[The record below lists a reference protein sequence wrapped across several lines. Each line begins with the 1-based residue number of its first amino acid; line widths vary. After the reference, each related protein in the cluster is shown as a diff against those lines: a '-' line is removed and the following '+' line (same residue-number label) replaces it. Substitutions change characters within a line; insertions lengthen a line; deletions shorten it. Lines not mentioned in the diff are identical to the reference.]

1 MWTFINGEYARS
13 LLNKPFKIPIPGYTG
28 SGYGRSLGVR
38 RSGGRQPLHDPEA
51 EGALVLYL
59 PAELSEHEKLR
70 ADAAAQQV
78 AVVVDPQL
86 CRVLRPHQ
94 REGVK
99 FMYDCV
105 TGARIA
111 GHHGAIMADE
121 MGLGK
126 TLQCITLMWTLLK
139 QSPDCKPTI
148 EKAIVVCPSSLV
160 KNWYNEISKWLP
172 NKISPLAVDSGTKEQ
187 IDKNLAGFMNTFG
200 RRPHNPVLIISYET
214 FRLHCKVL
222 HTSEVGLLL
231 CDEGHRLKNCEN
243 QTYRALMGIKCK
255 RRVLLSGTPIQ
266 NDLLEYFSLVQFVN
280 EGLLGTAQEF
290 RKKFENPILKGR
302 DADATADEVTK
313 GQEKLKEMDSLVSR
327 TIIRRTQALLSKY
340 LPVKYEQVL
349 CCKLTSLQRNIYQS
363 FCNSDSVRRALKSEG
378 GGKEKM
384 TSSSL
389 AAITSL
395 KKLVNHPD
403 MIYSACK
410 EGKEGFEEAADH
422 FPAGHDPDRGRLK
435 PELSGKLTVLD
446 CLLAVVRS
454 TTTDKVVL
462 VSNYTQTLDMF
473 ERLCVLRHYGYVR
486 LDGSM
491 TIKKRA
497 KVVDEFNDPSSS
509 QFIFM
514 LSSKAGGCGLNLIG
528 ANRLV
533 SVVFI
538 LHSGHFVM
546 SCIEPCSSRLC
557 SPLTGPPP
565 MTSRRWPACGGTA
578 RRRSASST
586 GCWPSAPSRRRSSS
600 GRRTRRRSAR
610 AWWTRRRT
618 WSATSPSPTSATSS
632 DSRPRP

>member
-1 MWTFINGEYARS
+1 MSHNYHFF
-13 LLNKPFKIPIPGYTG
+13 L
-28 SGYGRSLGVR
+28 
-38 RSGGRQPLHDPEA
+38 Q
-51 EGALVLYL
+51 
-59 PAELSEHEKLR
+59 
-70 ADAAAQQV
+70 
-78 AVVVDPQL
+78 
-86 CRVLRPHQ
+86 
-94 REGVK
+94 
-99 FMYDCV
+99 
-105 TGARIA
+105 
-111 GHHGAIMADE
+111 
-121 MGLGK
+121 GLGK
-126 TLQCITLMWTLLK
+126 TLQCITLLWTLLK

-148 EKAIVVCPSSLV
+148 DKAIVVCPSSLV
-160 KNWYNEISKWLP
+160 KNWYNEINKWLP
-172 NKISPLAVDSGTKEQ
+172 NKIAPLAVDSGSKDQ
-187 IDKNLAGFMNTFG
+187 IDKDLSGFMNTFG

-214 FRLHCKVL
+214 FRLHCSVL

-302 DADATADEVTK
+302 DADATADEVKK
-313 GQEKLKEMDSLVSR
+313 GQEKLKEMDEIVSK

-349 CCKLTSLQRNIYQS
+349 CCKLTSLQQNIYQS
-363 FCNSDSVRRALKSEG
+363 FCNSDSVRRALKSDG

-403 MIYSACK
+403 LIYPACTS
-410 EGKEGFEEAADH
+410 GKEGFEEALDH
-422 FPAGHDPDRGRLK
+422 FPAGHDPERGRLR

-446 CLLAVVRS
+446 CLLAVVKS
-454 TTTDKVVL
+454 TSSDKVVL

-473 ERLCVLRHYGYVR
+473 EKLCMLRHYGYVR

-509 QFIFM
+509 QFVFM

-533 SVVFI
+533 MFDPDWNPANDEQAMARVWRDGQKKECFIYRMLAVGTIEEKIFQRQAHKKALSSCVVDQEEDVERHFS
-538 LHSGHFVM
+538 LSDLRDLFKLESGTVSDTHDKLRCRRCVAGV
-546 SCIEPCSSRLC
+546 EVR
-557 SPLTGPPP
+557 PPP
-565 MTSRRWPACGGTA
+565 PDSDCNSDMSQWFH
-578 RRRSASST
+578 
-586 GCWPSAPSRRRSSS
+586 
-600 GRRTRRRSAR
+600 
-610 AWWTRRRT
+610 
-618 WSATSPSPTSATSS
+618 ATSKKGLQDVALKQVWDTGVTFVFHHKSH
-632 DSRPRP
+632 DQIKVI

>member
-1 MWTFINGEYARS
+1 MLY
-13 LLNKPFKIPIPGYTG
+13 
-28 SGYGRSLGVR
+28 
-38 RSGGRQPLHDPEA
+38 DP
-51 EGALVLYL
+51 
-59 PAELSEHEKLR
+59 PELSEHEKLK
-70 ADAAAQQV
+70 ADTSNQKV
-78 AVVVDPQL
+78 AVVVDPLL
-86 CRVLRPHQ
+86 CKVLRPHQ

-105 TGARIA
+105 TGSRIENY
-111 GHHGAIMADE
+111 HGCIMADE

-148 EKAIVVCPSSLV
+148 DKAIVVCPSSLV
-160 KNWYNEISKWLP
+160 KNWYNEINKWLP
-172 NKISPLAVDSGTKEQ
+172 QRISPLAVDSGTKDQ

-214 FRLHCKVL
+214 FRLHCSVL

-231 CDEGHRLKNCEN
+231 CDEGHRLKNREN
-243 QTYRALMGIKCK
+243 QTYTALMGIKCK

-280 EGLLGTAQEF
+280 DGLLGTAQEF
-290 RKKFENPILKGR
+290 RRKFENPILKGR
-302 DADATADEVTK
+302 DADALADDVKK
-313 GQEKLKEMDSLVSR
+313 GQEKLKEMDEIVSR
-327 TIIRRTQALLSKY
+327 SIIRRTQALLSKY

-349 CCKLTSLQRNIYQS
+349 CCKLTSLQQSIYES
-363 FCNSDSVRRALKSEG
+363 FCNSDSVRRALKAEA
-378 GGKEKM
+378 GKGKM
-384 TSSSL
+384 ASSSL

-403 MIYSACK
+403 MVFPACQ
-410 EGKEGFEEAADH
+410 EGKEGFEAAAEL
-422 FPAGHDPDRGRLK
+422 FPPSYDPSRGRLK

-446 CLLAVVRS
+446 CLLAVVKS

-473 ERLCVLRHYGYVR
+473 EKLCQLRHYGYVR

-497 KVVDEFNDPSSS
+497 KVVDEFNDPTSS

-533 SVVFI
+533 MFDPDWNPGETLRQSS
-538 LHSGHFVM
+538 LSQST
-546 SCIEPCSSRLC
+546 SCFQP
-557 SPLTGPPP
+557 T
-565 MTSRRWPACGGTA
+565 TSRRWLGCGETV
-578 RRRSASST
+578 RRRSASSI
-586 GCWPSAPSRRRSSS
+586 GCWRLGPSRRRYSR
-600 GRRTRRRSAR
+600 GKHTRRPSVP

-618 WSATSPSPTSATSS
+618 WSGTSPCQT
-632 DSRPRP
+632 

>member
-1 MWTFINGEYARS
+1 MWTLFDNGHVRS

-403 MIYSACK
+403 MIYPACK

-538 LHSGHFVM
+538 LHSCHFVM

-557 SPLTGPPP
+557 STLTGTPP

>member
-1 MWTFINGEYARS
+1 MSHCFLLKSFSIYLFTLRS

-28 SGYGRSLGVR
+28 GGYGRSLGVR
-38 RSGGRQPLHDPEA
+38 RAGGRQPLHDPFA
-51 EGALVLYL
+51 EGALVLYD
-59 PAELSEHEKLR
+59 PPELSEHEKLKSDTSSQR
-70 ADAAAQQV
+70 V
-78 AVVVDPQL
+78 AVVVDPLL
-86 CRVLRPHQ
+86 CKVLRPHQ

-105 TGARIA
+105 TGVRIENYQ
-111 GHHGAIMADE
+111 GCIMADE

-139 QSPDCKPTI
+139 QSPDCKPAI

-160 KNWYNEISKWLP
+160 KNWYNEINKWLP
-172 NKISPLAVDSGTKEQ
+172 QRISPLAVDSGTKDQ
-187 IDKNLAGFMNTFG
+187 IDKNLLGFMNTFG

-214 FRLHCKVL
+214 FRLHCSVL

-290 RKKFENPILKGR
+290 RRKFENPILKGR
-302 DADATADEVTK
+302 DADALADDVKK
-313 GQEKLKEMDSLVSR
+313 GQEKLKEMDEIVSR
-327 TIIRRTQALLSKY
+327 SIIRRTQALLSKY

-349 CCKLTSLQRNIYQS
+349 CCKLTPLQQNIYES
-363 FCNSDSVRRALKSEG
+363 FCSSDSVRRALKADD
-378 GGKEKM
+378 GKGKM
-384 TSSSL
+384 ASSSL

-395 KKLVNHPD
+395 KKLVNPPD
-403 MIYSACK
+403 LVFPACQ
-410 EGKEGFEEAADH
+410 EGKEGFEAAAEL
-422 FPAGHDPDRGRLK
+422 FPAGYDPSRGRLK

-446 CLLAVVRS
+446 CLLAVVKS
-454 TTTDKVVL
+454 SSSDKVVL

-473 ERLCVLRHYGYVR
+473 EKLCQLRHYGYVR

-497 KVVDEFNDPSSS
+497 KVVDQFNDPTSS
-509 QFIFM
+509 QFVFM

-533 SVVFI
+533 MFDPDWNP
-538 LHSGHFVM
+538 G
-546 SCIEPCSSRLC
+546 
-557 SPLTGPPP
+557 
-565 MTSRRWPACGGTA
+565 
-578 RRRSASST
+578 
-586 GCWPSAPSRRRSSS
+586 
-600 GRRTRRRSAR
+600 
-610 AWWTRRRT
+610 
-618 WSATSPSPTSATSS
+618 
-632 DSRPRP
+632 